1 MCTSG
6 QTRAPRAATIILR
19 DSCQLNILSIVAV
32 VLGNGRVP
40 LQTLLEQSGDRCS
53 VDSVLLLDVFAQ
65 LCLPCCCLGLEK
77 IVASCVCP
85 DEYIFLRDVLRQ
97 RIISLPVF
105 AKLAAPLQ
113 EFILGKAWASSATTV
128 ARDALAAFDAAQCV
142 FHENLLRRQPA
153 SSDGSSLRSALL
165 SAAEAE
171 LT

>member
-1 MCTSG
+1 MAGCHCKHSLSK
-6 QTRAPRAATIILR
+6 AATDAVLIPFCFSTSLPNCV
-19 DSCQLNILSIVAV
+19 SLVV
-32 VLGNGRVP
+32 VLAWKR
-40 LQTLLEQSGDRCS
+40 
-53 VDSVLLLDVFAQ
+53 
-65 LCLPCCCLGLEK
+65 

-85 DEYIFLRDVLRQ
+85 DEYIFVRDALCQ
-97 RIISLPVF
+97 RIINLPVF

-142 FHENLLRRQPA
+142 FHENLLRRQSA